1 MALFKKEKPKVVL
14 GKFQHNTKT
23 PFIAVLKTVIE
34 IGDMED
40 YEYLCEK
47 SANKF
52 FEENEKY
59 LLTAI
64 NNNEDDFSVFTE
76 LLNYFFESF
85 SLGNF
90 EIVINEQEKQIK
102 IYHYNSPFKEFE
114 KETFLKEFYKTL
126 FQKLLEAEINI
137 KEEKDDEKVIF
148 TVF

>member
-14 GKFQHNTKT
+14 GKFQYNTKT